1 MSLNLSKNSVINLK
15 EESNLEVRNQILN
28 EICILENKIFGNSSY
43 SEIQIREMLDSPS
56 YYIYTSLDQKLKTE
70 GYIIIYNSIDSLEIM
85 KIAVDFQ
92 NRNKNIGTK
101 LLKKVLENSNLNI
114 LLEVR
119 ESNSS
124 AINFYKKNGFNQ
136 ISVRKNYYN
145 DNNENAIIMLLD
157 I

>member
-1 MSLNLSKNSVINLK
+1 MSLNLNKNSVINLK
-15 EESNLEVRNQILN
+15 EEFNLEIKNQILN
-28 EICILENKIFGNSSY
+28 EICILENKIFGTSSY
-43 SEIQIREMLDSPS
+43 SESQIREMSENSS
-56 YYIYTSLDQKLKTE
+56 YYIYVFLDDELKTE
-70 GYIIIYNSIDSLEIM
+70 GYLIIYDAIDSLEIM

-92 NRNKNIGTK
+92 SRNKNTGTK
-101 LLKKVLENSNLNI
+101 LLKKALENSNLNI

-136 ISVRKNYYN
+136 ISIRKNYYN
-145 DNNENAIIMLLD
+145 DNNENAIIMLLE